1 MEEGR
6 TLAIIDWSELIMAD
20 VLLTRLDALK
30 VLRGV
35 LARRQF
41 EYQPLTARVFNELN
55 L

>member
-30 VLRGV
+30 VFRVGRKTIRV
-35 LARRQF
+35 S
-41 EYQPLTARVFNELN
+41 TANRSGL
-55 L
+55 